1 MFSRALFTC
10 PSSNSIVHVVD
21 KSMNI
26 VGFVE
31 AFNGSDES
39 FKGNKADLCVIHF
52 AQVQL
57 TWVVLCIDVYGKV
70 EYLSNWEF

>member
-1 MFSRALFTC
+1 MFFVALFTL

-31 AFNGSDES
+31 AFNEIDES
-39 FKGNKADLCVIHF
+39 FKGNKADLCVIPF
-52 AQVQL
+52 AQVQC

-70 EYLSNWEF
+70 KYLSNWEF

>member
-1 MFSRALFTC
+1 MFFVALFTS

-26 VGFVE
+26 VGLVE

-39 FKGNKADLCVIHF
+39 LKGNKADLCEIHF
-52 AQVQL
+52 AQVQC
-57 TWVVLCIDVYGKV
+57 TWVVFCIDVYGKV
-70 EYLSNWEF
+70 KYLSN